1 MFLFQ
6 GGRGH
11 RGGRRLRRRGSGGSA
26 GQTRV
31 GGLGDSEGR
40 GRGVGGKQVSP
51 WGGWSRVPLGPPG
64 DHVLSPPRGAVLSM
78 YHPSPSLPG
87 EGRGRGVPRAAA
99 PLPCAKGEPSAA
111 GGRPGPSAWA
121 ESLRLHQAP
130 RRCRRCRLSG
140 DHRFGSNG
148 LENKKTSWA
157 PPCHCEESKRRRAGG
172 SRSDWLFN
180 FPFASFRVPDF
191 RLSRGDVT

>member
-1 MFLFQ
+1 MDAGSGAVEVGVPQ
-6 GGRGH
+6 V
-11 RGGRRLRRRGSGGSA
+11 RRGLVVSGTARGEE
-26 GQTRV
+26 
-31 GGLGDSEGR
+31 EGWEESRSPR
-40 GRGVGGKQVSP
+40 GADGVGSH
-51 WGGWSRVPLGPPG
+51 WGPRGTMCC
-64 DHVLSPPRGAVLSM
+64 PPRGAVLSM
-78 YHPSPSLPG
+78 NHPSPSLPG

-99 PLPCAKGEPSAA
+99 PPPRAKGEPSAA
-111 GGRPGPSAWA
+111 GGRPGPAAWA

-140 DHRFGSNG
+140 DHRFGSKG

-157 PPCHCEESKRRRAGG
+157 PPCHCEESKRRGGG